1 MRNDFESNYLMH
13 HGVPGQ
19 KWGVRNGPP
28 YPIEDKTLKKGYR
41 LKSVSANSIS
51 ESYKKSSGWLYTYGK
66 DNMWDNMVY
75 KGPFAYFKMQYVY
88 KGQYQMFEH
97 EFETLKDL
105 KMPTSKE
112 RVDEFS
118 ALYKSK
124 QKEFAKELQQI
135 QDLMKQQNVGSENAK
150 KVNLKKANTDEELK
164 DAYEVFNHAM
174 EFKNRFKLT
183 QEYSRLMA
191 EKYDAM
197 VDDNNRG
204 IYNDA
209 QDPII
214 IFKPDEVLK
223 VVGSARAL
231 PVQEI
236 YDNLDKLEA
245 EMNKKGKRVKL

>member
-1 MRNDFESNYLMH
+1 MRNDFGSNYLAH

-28 YPIEDKTLKKGYR
+28 YPIEDKTLAKGYR

-51 ESYKKSSGWLYTYGK
+51 DSYKKSSDWLYTYDK
-66 DNMWDNMVY
+66 NNIWDNMVY
-75 KGPFAYFKMQYVY
+75 KGPFAYFKMKYVY
-88 KGQYQMFEH
+88 NGQYQMFEH

-112 RVDEFS
+112 RADEFKE
-118 ALYKSK
+118 LYKSN
-124 QKEFAKELQQI
+124 QKEFAKELEEI
-135 QDLMKQQNVGSENAK
+135 QTLMKQQNVGSKEAR
-150 KVNLKKANTDEELK
+150 KVNLRKASTEEDLK
-164 DAYEVFNHAM
+164 EAYEVFNHAM
-174 EFKNRFKLT
+174 EFKNRYKLT
-183 QEYSRLMA
+183 QEYSKRLA

-197 VDDNNRG
+197 VDDNNQG

-214 IFKPDEVLK
+214 IFRPDEVLK
-223 VVGSARAL
+223 SVGKARAL

-236 YDNLDKLEA
+236 FDNLDKLEA
-245 EMNKKGKRVKL
+245 EMAKKGKRVKL